1 MKRVAGSHPISSAY
15 SYLWLEKMQFRTDID
30 EAIARMVDEG
40 VFLTFLMEELHEL
53 GYTLTQRDKRHFQR
67 ELWLI
72 GNSQK
77 RPHAEKMNVI
87 SNLIEDTINA
97 VEKMVEY
104 MNQTEHRI
112 AESRKTEGPQCLTPK
127 RGKIKQLV
135 HDRNIHTEKNSLQEV
150 KWIYRRKDGRPL
162 GRLQKE
168 GNKVALYG
176 FGKGVLGWYLPKA
189 GPPHGYTIDKF
200 GKIVGFGNLLGT
212 LLNEGH

>member
-1 MKRVAGSHPISSAY
+1 MKPIYPFKSETERALY
-15 SYLWLEKMQFRTDID
+15 RL
-30 EAIARMVDEG
+30 G
-40 VFLTFLMEELHEL
+40 VNGTFLQILRDELKKQGLEI
-53 GYTLTQRDKRHFQR
+53 GREDAVQFQHR
-67 ELWLI
+67 ILSIVSSMKETPRAKI
-72 GNSQK
+72 DQVAK
-77 RPHAEKMNVI
+77 E
-87 SNLIEDTINA
+87 IEDTGSGILDLVDLA
-97 VEKMVEY
+97 TGGGRVELM
-104 MNQTEHRI
+104 
-112 AESRKTEGPQCLTPK
+112 EGPSCLTQK
-127 RGKIKQLV
+127 REKRQKPV
-135 HDRNIHTEKNSLQEV
+135 HAQNTHTVKKSLAEV